1 MPVKCIVME
10 TITPRERMEALAE
23 GKKVDRIPVCPI
35 LGEYPSVVVG
45 VPVDRY
51 LHSPGLMAEAQ
62 VRAFEV
68 FGYDS
73 VGVGPDYLGM
83 AEAMGCRLR
92 YAPDQRPQM
101 ATAVVEDERSL
112 SRLKPVEA
120 ERDGRLPMYL
130 EALKTIKDRVGDW
143 VKVGSGV
150 GGPFTLAACLRGTEE
165 FLKDL
170 IRKPAFAYQI
180 LEISTQSIM
189 NYMQACFRLGVSCSL
204 GEPLA
209 SCSVI
214 SPRHFRQFAKPYLLT
229 ICEWHRSC
237 FGRSLSLHICGTTK
251 PIWEDVAALGVS
263 QFSFDERE
271 DVEEAKRFMGAR
283 LVIKG
288 NVPPVSV
295 LARGS
300 YEEVMAA
307 ATQCL
312 SKGFDSP
319 KGYVLSSGCT
329 VPLETPPENI
339 HALIEASRRFSME
352 QADLGPV
359 VPCK

>member
-1 MPVKCIVME
+1 MPVKCTVME
-10 TITPRERMEALAE
+10 TMTPRERMEALAE

-35 LGEYPSVVVG
+35 LGEYPSVVAG
-45 VPVDRY
+45 IPVDRY
-51 LHSPGLMAEAQ
+51 LHSSRLMAEAQ
-62 VRAFEV
+62 VQAFYGL
-68 FGYDS
+68 GYDS

-92 YAPDQRPQM
+92 YAPDERPQL
-101 ATAVVEDERSL
+101 AASVVEDERSL

-130 EALKTIKDRVGDW
+130 EALKTIKDRIGDQ

-170 IRKPAFAYQI
+170 IRKPDFAHQI
-180 LEISTQSIM
+180 LEISRQSIM
-189 NYMQACFRLGVSCSL
+189 NYMEACSRLGVSCSL

-214 SPRHFRQFAKPYLLT
+214 SPHHFRQFAKPYLSA
-229 ICEWHRSC
+229 ICEWYRSC
-237 FGRSLSLHICGTTK
+237 FGRSLSLHICGITK
-251 PIWEDVAALGVS
+251 PVWEDVAALGVS
-263 QFSFDERE
+263 QFSFDEKE
-271 DVEEAKRFMGAR
+271 DVEEAKRFIGTR

-300 YEEVMAA
+300 YEEVTAA
-307 ATQCL
+307 ATRCL
-312 SKGFDSP
+312 NKGFDSP

-329 VPLETPPENI
+329 VPLETPPGNI
-339 HALIEASRRFSME
+339 RALIDASRRFSME
-352 QADLGPV
+352 QAGLGPF
-359 VPCK
+359 VPCR